1 MPSKRFS
8 HRALQSTSSAQQIS
22 AEGLEIALGVRPL
35 TEADAIDIWIARWLR
50 IRRKDLIQRYA
61 CDPRRIYEI
70 WEGTRFS
77 GSRAKAW
84 AIMQERHPGLVDRV
98 DPGNHKRLSR
108 AIHAEAQAHALA
120 VLQIDG
126 WKKDH
131 TRLTYAP
138 DFGPDCA
145 AMLRH
150 V

>member
-1 MPSKRFS
+1 MLDLP
-8 HRALQSTSSAQQIS
+8 LPTSSATDKPRNGRI
-22 AEGLEIALGVRPL
+22 

-108 AIHAEAQAHALA
+108 SIHADAQPGLF
-120 VLQIDG
+120 D
-126 WKKDH
+126 
-131 TRLTYAP
+131 R
-138 DFGPDCA
+138 
-145 AMLRH
+145 RS
-150 V
+150 